1 MKRIALLFL
10 GLSIVLGLS
19 CCGTSNDNK
28 VLLYRNFPS
37 NSWERFDFVKGDI
50 EVKKAT
56 TYDLALK
63 VSFAPTYAYNNISV
77 VFTIF
82 DSYNNPFRTKA
93 YSFLLKEKD
102 GSWKS
107 TLVDGCYHF
116 SFPINN
122 ELTINEPGVY
132 RFQLEN
138 RMPIT
143 PLTGITEISIIND
156 K

>member
-1 MKRIALLFL
+1 MKKLILFL
-10 GLSIVLGLS
+10 GVIFLIGLS
-19 CCGTSNDNK
+19 SCGPNNAGK
-28 VLLYRNFPS
+28 VLLSRSFPTT
-37 NSWERFDFVKGDI
+37 SWERFDFVNANI

-56 TYDLALK
+56 TYDLVLEA
-63 VSFAPTYAYNNISV
+63 SFDTTYSYDYLSV

-82 DSYNNPFRTKA
+82 DAYENPFRTKA
-93 YSFLLKEKD
+93 YQFRLKEND

-122 ELTINEPGVY
+122 EISINEPGGY
-132 RFQLEN
+132 NFQLEN

-143 PLTGITEISIIND
+143 PLYGIKDISIISN